1 MRFSI
6 MGLVIAVAVLYAGY
20 KWGNMVFPKV
30 GL

>member
-6 MGLVIAVAVLYAGY
+6 MGLVVAVIFLYVGY
-20 KWGNMVFPKV
+20 KWGSMIFPKV